1 MSDVE
6 MQALLIAQS
15 EVLSLIESHIALCES
30 REPRFGPESESF
42 TKDKRQHLVTIYN
55 DLAGKWGFG
64 ATELGDSN
72 A

>member
-1 MSDVE
+1 MSYKVSLTATPQE
-6 MQALLIAQS
+6 IAQS
-15 EVLSLIESHIALCES
+15 EVLSLIESHITMCES
-30 REPRFGPESESF
+30 REPRFGPESKSF

-64 ATELGDSN
+64 AAN

>member
-1 MSDVE
+1 MQDVK
-6 MQALLIAQS
+6 MQTRLTAQA
-15 EVLSLIESHIALCES
+15 EVLSLIESHIAMCES

-55 DLAGKWGFG
+55 NLASKWGFG
-64 ATELGDSN
+64 AIEPEDSN